1 MELKLKL
8 NKKQSRAWKYLDDK
22 KTTEIL
28 YGGAAGGGKSF
39 LGVAW
44 IITQCIKYPG
54 TKWIIGRSELKS
66 LKNTTLATFFDVC
79 SMWKFQSDS
88 HYKFNIHDSKLK
100 WFNGSEIL
108 FIDLKLY
115 PSDPNFDSLGSLEIT
130 GGFIDEA
137 NQITEKAKTII
148 ASRIRYKLDEN
159 HLIPKLLM
167 SCNPSKGWVYDC
179 FYKAAKNQT
188 LEKYRAFIPALVTD
202 NPEISRHYIEQLKK
216 SDLITKK
223 RLLYGEWEYEDEL
236 SLFKYESI
244 LKMFDLEDYLE
255 PAKSTYYLSCDIA
268 RLGKDKTVIVL
279 WKDLTIVKIFTLV
292 KATTDLTVLKI
303 KELEKL
309 YAINRNHIII
319 DTDGIGG
326 GVADHL
332 KGCQSFVNGSTALNG
347 ENFKNLKNQ
356 CLFKLAEY
364 VNNDKIKITQIR
376 VEEKES
382 LIQELEVIRMK
393 DVDKDTKR
401 STIGKDEVRR
411 LIGRSPDFSDA
422 IMFRM
427 LIELQPK
434 NKGNYFFQKL
444 HF

>member
-79 SMWKFQSDS
+79 SMWKFQSDV

-137 NQITEKAKTII
+137 NQITEKAKTIV

-167 SCNPSKGWVYDC
+167 SCNPSKGWVYDN
-179 FYKAAKNQT
+179 FYKASKNDI
-188 LEKYRAFIPALVTD
+188 LESYRAFIPALVTD

-223 RLLYGEWEYEDEL
+223 RLLYGEWEFSEEL
-236 SLFKYESI
+236 SLFNYESI

-255 PAKSTYYLSCDIA
+255 PKSPTYYLSCDIA

-279 WKDLTIVKIFTLV
+279 WKDLTIVKFFTLV
-292 KATTDLTVLKI
+292 KATTDITVLKI

-309 YAINRNHIII
+309 YGINRNNIVI

-326 GVADHL
+326 GVFDHL
-332 KGCQSFVNGSTALNG
+332 NGCKSFVNNSSPLNG
-347 ENFKNLKNQ
+347 DNYRNLKTQ
-356 CLFKLAEY
+356 CYYKLAEY
-364 VNNDKIKITQIR
+364 INNDKIKISHCKM
-376 VEEKES
+376 EEKEYI
-382 LIQELEVIRMK
+382 IQELEVVRMK
-393 DVDKDTKR
+393 DEDKDSKLAI
-401 STIGKDEVRR
+401 IGKDEIKK

-427 LIELQPK
+427 MIELQPK
-434 NKGNYFFQKL
+434 NRGTYFFKKL
-444 HF
+444 R